1 MSVAER
7 DPGGDTRGRR
17 GGAGT
22 GGAGARTPGADV
34 PSADVA
40 ITELYAAH
48 WTGLVRLAW
57 LLLRDDLAA
66 EEVVQDAFIAV
77 HRRWDSLRSHE
88 SAAAYLRRAV
98 VNGARS
104 GLRHR
109 GVEERYLTREQ
120 GEPTAYARRTEVSA
134 EDRAL
139 DAEATSSMVTALGR
153 LPQRQREVL
162 TMRYYLDLSEAE
174 IADALGISAGSVKAH
189 AHRGL
194 AALRDRM
201 ETSS

>member
-1 MSVAER
+1 LGVAER
-7 DPGGDTRGRR
+7 DRR
-17 GGAGT
+17 GVD
-22 GGAGARTPGADV
+22 PLGADEGV
-34 PSADVA
+34 R
-40 ITELYAAH
+40 ELYAAH

-66 EEVVQDAFIAV
+66 EEVVQDALIAV
-77 HRRWDSLRSHE
+77 HRRWGTLRSPDA
-88 SAAAYLRRAV
+88 AAAYLRRSV

-109 GVEERYLTREQ
+109 GVEERYVARERNDPGAYGRTTHPSAEQ
-120 GEPTAYARRTEVSA
+120 G
-134 EDRAL
+134 AL
-139 DAEATSSMVTALGR
+139 DAETTSSMITALGR
-153 LPQRQREVL
+153 LPQRQKEVL

-201 ETSS
+201 EAS

>member
-1 MSVAER
+1 MRQRGVRLLGVVER
-7 DPGGDTRGRR
+7 DRD
-17 GGAGT
+17 GT
-22 GGAGARTPGADV
+22 WSGADAAV
-34 PSADVA
+34 AD
-40 ITELYAAH
+40 LYAAH

-57 LLLRDDLAA
+57 LLLRDDQGA
-66 EEVVQDAFIAV
+66 EEVVQDAFIAT
-77 HRRWDSLRSHE
+77 HRHWATLRDQA

-104 GLRHR
+104 ALRHR
-109 GVEERYLTREQ
+109 GVEQRYTDRERR
-120 GEPTAYARRTEVSA
+120 EPTAMGSRTEDSA
-134 EDRAL
+134 EARVL
-139 DAEATSSMVTALGR
+139 EHETATTMIGALGR

-174 IADALGISAGSVKAH
+174 IADSLGISTGSVKSH

-201 ETSS
+201 EATS

>member
-1 MSVAER
+1 LGVAER
-7 DPGGDTRGRR
+7 
-17 GGAGT
+17 GAGGRSDVVT
-22 GGAGARTPGADV
+22 ADM
-34 PSADVA
+34 AN
-40 ITELYAAH
+40 TTLYAEH

-57 LLLRDDLAA
+57 LLLRDDQLA
-66 EEVVQDAFIAV
+66 EEVAQEAFIAV
-77 HRRWDSLRSHE
+77 HRRWDSIRDH
-88 SAAAYLRRAV
+88 ARATAYLRRAV

-109 GVEERYLTREQ
+109 GVEQRHLAREQ
-120 GEPTAYARRTEVSA
+120 SEPTAYGSVPEPSP
-134 EDRAL
+134 EQRAL
-139 DAEATSSMVTALGR
+139 ARESHDAMVRALGG

-194 AALRDRM
+194 AALRHGM
-201 ETSS
+201 EAAR

>member
-1 MSVAER
+1 LSVAER
-7 DPGGDTRGRR
+7 NRPRGD
-17 GGAGT
+17 AN
-22 GGAGARTPGADV
+22 A
-34 PSADVA
+34 SADVA
-40 ITELYAAH
+40 IADLYAAH

-57 LLLRDDLAA
+57 LLLRDDQGA

-77 HRRWDSLRSHE
+77 HRRWDSLRNQE
-88 SAAAYLRRAV
+88 SATAYLRRAV

-109 GVEERYLTREQ
+109 GVEQRYVMREQ
-120 GEPTAYARRTEVSA
+120 GEPTAYARRTEASA

-139 DAEATSSMVTALGR
+139 DGEATQSMIAALGR

-174 IADALGISAGSVKAH
+174 IADALGVSAGSVKAH

-201 ETSS
+201 EAAS

>member
-1 MSVAER
+1 MRLLSVAER
-7 DPGGDTRGRR
+7 DR
-17 GGAGT
+17 GGEV
-22 GGAGARTPGADV
+22 R
-34 PSADVA
+34 PSADEA

-77 HRRWDSLRSHE
+77 HRRWDTIRDHQ
-88 SAAAYLRRAV
+88 AASAYLRRAV

-109 GVEERYLTREQ
+109 GVEERYVTREQ
-120 GEPTAYARRTEVSA
+120 QGGPTAYTRHTEASA
-134 EDRAL
+134 EDHAL
-139 DAEATSSMVTALGR
+139 QSESTTTMIGALGR

-194 AALRDRM
+194 ATLRDRM
-201 ETSS
+201 EAAS

>member
-1 MSVAER
+1 LSVAER
-7 DPGGDTRGRR
+7 GHPHEVAGGVSG
-17 GGAGT
+17 
-22 GGAGARTPGADV
+22 
-34 PSADVA
+34 PSAADVA
-40 ITELYAAH
+40 IAELYAAH

-57 LLLRDDLAA
+57 LLLRDDQGA

-77 HRRWDSLRSHE
+77 HRRWDSIRSHE
-88 SAAAYLRRAV
+88 NAAAYLRRAV

-109 GVEERYLTREQ
+109 GVEERYLAREQ
-120 GEPTAYARRTEVSA
+120 HEATAYGRRAETSA
-134 EDRAL
+134 EQHAL
-139 DAEATSSMVTALGR
+139 DEEATTTMIGALGR

-201 ETSS
+201 EKVS

>member
-1 MSVAER
+1 VRHGGVRLLTVAER
-7 DPGGDTRGRR
+7 DPGGDTRP
-17 GGAGT
+17 A
-22 GGAGARTPGADV
+22 
-34 PSADVA
+34 ADVA
-40 ITELYAAH
+40 IAELYAAH

-77 HRRWDSLRSHE
+77 HRRWDALRSHE

-109 GVEERYLTREQ
+109 GVEERYLTREKD
-120 GEPTAYARRTEVSA
+120 EPGGPARRTEASA
-134 EDRAL
+134 ESRAL
-139 DAEATSSMVTALGR
+139 EAEATSSMVEALGR

-174 IADALGISAGSVKAH
+174 IADALGISAGSVKTH

-201 ETSS
+201 EVAR

>member
-7 DPGGDTRGRR
+7 EPRGEPGNGR
-17 GGAGT
+17 GGAG
-22 GGAGARTPGADV
+22 GGRAGTPGADA

-40 ITELYAAH
+40 IAELYAAH

-77 HRRWDSLRSHE
+77 HRRWDSLRNHE

-109 GVEERYLTREQ
+109 GVEERYLSREQ

-134 EDRAL
+134 EDREKL
-139 DAEATSSMVTALGR
+139 
-153 LPQRQREVL
+153 
-162 TMRYYLDLSEAE
+162 
-174 IADALGISAGSVKAH
+174 AGSAFYNQF
-189 AHRGL
+189 
-194 AALRDRM
+194 
-201 ETSS
+201 

>member
-1 MSVAER
+1 LSVAQR
-7 DPGGDTRGRR
+7 DPRGQ
-17 GGAGT
+17 
-22 GGAGARTPGADV
+22 ARPTADE
-34 PSADVA
+34 A
-40 ITELYAAH
+40 IAELYAAH

-77 HRRWDSLRSHE
+77 HRRWDSLRDP
-88 SAAAYLRRAV
+88 AAGVAYLRRSV

-109 GVEERYLTREQ
+109 GVEDRYVAREQ
-120 GEPTAYARRTEVSA
+120 GEPTSWARRTEESA

-139 DAEATSSMVTALGR
+139 AAETTSSMILALGT
-153 LPQRQREVL
+153 LPQRQKEVL

-201 ETSS
+201 EVAS

>member
-1 MSVAER
+1 LSVAER
-7 DPGGDTRGRR
+7 DRGDEVR
-17 GGAGT
+17 
-22 GGAGARTPGADV
+22 
-34 PSADVA
+34 PSADEA

-77 HRRWDSLRSHE
+77 HRRWDTLRDHQA
-88 SAAAYLRRAV
+88 AAAYLRRAV

-109 GVEERYLTREQ
+109 GVEERYVAREQ
-120 GEPTAYARRTEVSA
+120 GEPTAYTRHTEASA

-139 DAEATSSMVTALGR
+139 QSETTTTMIGALGR

-174 IADALGISAGSVKAH
+174 IADALGISPGSVKAH

-194 AALRDRM
+194 ATLRDRM
-201 ETSS
+201 EAAS

>member
-1 MSVAER
+1 LSVAER
-7 DPGGDTRGRR
+7 DR
-17 GGAGT
+17 GGEV
-22 GGAGARTPGADV
+22 RPDADE
-34 PSADVA
+34 A
-40 ITELYAAH
+40 IAELYAAH

-77 HRRWDSLRSHE
+77 HRRWDSLRNHQA
-88 SAAAYLRRAV
+88 AAAYLRRSV

-109 GVEERYLTREQ
+109 GVEERYVAREQ
-120 GEPTAYARRTEVSA
+120 GEATAHTRQTEVSA
-134 EDRAL
+134 EERAI
-139 DAEATSSMVTALGR
+139 ASEATSSMIVALGR

-194 AALRDRM
+194 ATLRDRM
-201 ETSS
+201 EVSS

>member
-1 MSVAER
+1 LSVAEH
-7 DPGGDTRGRR
+7 DRR
-17 GGAGT
+17 GEVTSAADAGI
-22 GGAGARTPGADV
+22 A
-34 PSADVA
+34 
-40 ITELYAAH
+40 ELYAAH
-48 WTGLVRLAW
+48 WAGLVRLAW

-77 HRRWDSLRSHE
+77 HRRWDALRNHDA
-88 SAAAYLRRAV
+88 AAAYLRRAV

-109 GVEERYLTREQ
+109 GVEERYLEREGRQ
-120 GEPTAYARRTEVSA
+120 SAAYGRHVEVSA

-139 DAEATSSMVTALGR
+139 DQEAATTMITALGR

-162 TMRYYLDLSEAE
+162 TLRYYLELSEAE

-194 AALRDRM
+194 ASLRDRM
-201 ETSS
+201 KAAS

>member
-1 MSVAER
+1 MRHQGVRLLSVAEHDR
-7 DPGGDTRGRR
+7 SGEVRP
-17 GGAGT
+17 A
-22 GGAGARTPGADV
+22 ADQ
-34 PSADVA
+34 A
-40 ITELYAAH
+40 IAELYAAH

-77 HRRWDSLRSHE
+77 HRRWDAIRDPQA
-88 SAAAYLRRAV
+88 AAAYLRRSV

-109 GVEERYLTREQ
+109 GVEERYVSREQ
-120 GEPTAYARRTEVSA
+120 GEPTAYARHTEASA
-134 EDRAL
+134 EERAL
-139 DAEATSSMVTALGR
+139 QSESTTTMIGALGR

-194 AALRDRM
+194 ATLRDRM
-201 ETSS
+201 EAAS

>member
-1 MSVAER
+1 MAER
-7 DPGGDTRGRR
+7 DYSSGDARGHS
-17 GGAGT
+17 A
-22 GGAGARTPGADV
+22 
-34 PSADVA
+34 ADVA

-57 LLLRDDLAA
+57 LLLRDDQGA

-88 SAAAYLRRAV
+88 SATAYLRRAV

-109 GVEERYLTREQ
+109 GVEERYLERERR
-120 GEPTAYARRTEVSA
+120 ESTAHGSKHTAASA
-134 EDRAL
+134 EQHAL
-139 DAEATSSMVTALGR
+139 DDETTTTMIGALGR

-174 IADALGISAGSVKAH
+174 IADALGISPGSVKAH

-194 AALRDRM
+194 ASLRDRM
-201 ETSS
+201 EKVS

>member
-1 MSVAER
+1 LSVAER
-7 DPGGDTRGRR
+7 EHGGGLRS
-17 GGAGT
+17 A
-22 GGAGARTPGADV
+22 ADE
-34 PSADVA
+34 A
-40 ITELYAAH
+40 IAELYAVH

-77 HRRWDSLRSHE
+77 HRRWDALRNPE

-109 GVEERYLTREQ
+109 GVEERYAAKEQ
-120 GEPTAYARRTEVSA
+120 GEPTAAARRTEASP

-139 DAEATSSMVTALGR
+139 EAETTRSMIGALGQ

-201 ETSS
+201 EAS

>member
-1 MSVAER
+1 VAAR
-7 DPGGDTRGRR
+7 DRFEADRV
-17 GGAGT
+17 
-22 GGAGARTPGADV
+22 GADEGV
-34 PSADVA
+34 R
-40 ITELYAAH
+40 ELYAAH
-48 WTGLVRLAW
+48 WRGLVRLAW

-66 EEVVQDAFIAV
+66 EEVVQEAFIGV
-77 HRRWDSLRSHE
+77 HRRWDSLRSTDN
-88 SAAAYLRRAV
+88 AAAYLRRAV

-109 GVEERYLTREQ
+109 GVEERHLAREK
-120 GEPTAYARRTEVSA
+120 GDPSAYGRRTEASA
-134 EDRAL
+134 EERAL
-139 DAEATSSMVTALGR
+139 DAEATSSMVLALGT

-174 IADALGISAGSVKAH
+174 IADALGISPGSVKAH

-201 ETSS
+201 GATS